1 MFVYNAESKETFT
14 REDGKVLPVL
24 KGWGAQEVVAQDSHN
39 IYVRCGNSYGET
51 PWVQQLSKE
60 GYRFYDEHGKEIIFD

>member
-1 MFVYNAESKETFT
+1 MFVYNVETKKTFT

-24 KGWGAQEVVAQDSHN
+24 KSWGAQEVVAQDEHN
-39 IYVRCGNSYGET
+39 IYVRSGNSYGEI

-60 GYRFYDEHGKEIIFD
+60 EYRFFNESGKEIFFD